1 MDCNT
6 IYIFTCNRPIE
17 LERLLNE
24 LCSIK
29 REYRIYIIDDS
40 SKRDSIEENRRIT
53 KKYTNTTYLGKTQ
66 YKEFYKMNGSSQ
78 NCQMLGDETWN
89 LGIARNFALD
99 YSNFRKYV
107 KVLFIDDD
115 ISGINETILDNGFL
129 TLTKNCFVSCVL
141 KGLEDDSIVGH
152 IAKEVG
158 VIDNE
163 LRMLSGGFLF
173 LTPSAISHRF
183 LNIYNEDW
191 IIQLLENDKS
201 RITLPYVVWHN
212 IAQKVQWTTEQ
223 LLFQELGELVVAGLL
238 KNEKALT
245 LNNTFWEKI
254 VDNRIKFI
262 IEIKENSL
270 KSNNQDN
277 YEICEVLLKWLKQI
291 TSQSLKN
298 YIEQHKNEYYEY
310 KV

>member
-1 MDCNT
+1 MDCNA
-6 IYIFTCNRPIE
+6 IYIFTCNRPIK

-99 YSNFRKYV
+99 YSNFRKYG

-129 TLTKNCFVSCVL
+129 TLTKSCFISCIL
-141 KGLEDDSIVGH
+141 KGLEDDSIIGH

-158 VIDNE
+158 VIDNGP
-163 LRMLSGGFLF
+163 RMLSGGFLF
-173 LTPSAISHRF
+173 LSPMSISHRF

-191 IIQLLENDKS
+191 IIQLLEKEKN
-201 RITLPYVVWHN
+201 RIILPYAVCHN

-223 LLFQELGELVVAGLL
+223 VIFQEHGELIVAGLL
-238 KNEKALT
+238 KNVEALS
-245 LNNTFWEKI
+245 LEYSFWEEVI
-254 VDNRIKFI
+254 ENRLKFI
-262 IEIKENSL
+262 YEIKEGSL
-270 KSNNQDN
+270 KINNQHS

-291 TSQSLKN
+291 DGQYLKN
-298 YIEQHKNEYYEY
+298 YIEQNKN
-310 KV
+310 